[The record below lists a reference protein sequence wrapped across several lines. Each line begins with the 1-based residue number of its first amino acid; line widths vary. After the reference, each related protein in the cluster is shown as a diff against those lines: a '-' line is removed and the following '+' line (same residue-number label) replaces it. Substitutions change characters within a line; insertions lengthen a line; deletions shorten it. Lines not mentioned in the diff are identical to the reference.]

1 MSDSSPNCDA
11 SGGTDTWETIGRRAV
26 VERIESD
33 AREISE
39 AFEGVAEKVRRGEE
53 LTVPDVRQLRIALA
67 TAEYH
72 LDDVLEPLTDVDED
86 LRDDVAIL
94 QR

>member
-1 MSDSSPNCDA
+1 MVDSDTADA
-11 SGGTDTWETIGRRAV
+11 ETDTWETIGRRAV
-26 VERIESD
+26 VERIEGD

-39 AFEGVAEKVRRGEE
+39 SFETVASKVRRGEK
-53 LTVPDVRQLRIALA
+53 LTESDVRQLRLALA

-72 LDDVLEPLTDVDED
+72 LDDVLEPLANGDG

-94 QR
+94 EGCGR